1 VLRSIVLAMKKQ
13 LYTWWLP
20 GSLLFLAAM
29 AVCSL
34 QAPLAAAP
42 NHEPCCGPITP
53 AGDRLAS
60 MLDDMNVES
69 LWIAGQHINW
79 ETGEPDRGG
88 DYEGPGN
95 HTHCSAF
102 SAAVAKRLGI
112 YLLGPP
118 EHGQSLLA
126 NAQSKWLESA
136 AAESEGWR
144 RVSRMQEAQSLA
156 NQGRLVVVVYPN
168 PDPHVPGHVAI
179 VRPSEKSIHALEEN
193 GPQIIQAGTHNH
205 NSTNVRIGFSSHPGA
220 WPDGVTYYYAHPIR

>member
-1 VLRSIVLAMKKQ
+1 VLTFRKTRLCALMF
-13 LYTWWLP
+13 P
-20 GSLLFLAAM
+20 GIFLLAAV
-29 AVCSL
+29 AGRSP
-34 QAPLAAAP
+34 QPPLAAFS
-42 NHEPCCGPITP
+42 NHEPCCGSITP
-53 AGDRLAS
+53 AGDRLAT
-60 MLDDMNVES
+60 MLDGMNVES

-79 ETGEPDRGG
+79 ETGQPDRGG

-112 YLLGPP
+112 YLLRPP

-126 NAQSKWLESA
+126 NAQSKWLDTD
-136 AAESEGWR
+136 AAEKEGWR
-144 RVSRMQEAQSLA
+144 RVPSMQKAQSLA
-156 NQGRLVVVVYPN
+156 NQGTLVVVVYPN

-179 VRPSEKSIHALEEN
+179 VRPSEKSAHALEDN

-220 WPDGVTYYYAHPIR
+220 WPAAVSYYAHPIR

>member
-1 VLRSIVLAMKKQ
+1 VFIFNKTRA
-13 LYTWWLP
+13 P
-20 GSLLFLAAM
+20 ALLLCGIFLLAAV
-29 AVCSL
+29 AGQRPQSAAS
-34 QAPLAAAP
+34 APP
-42 NHEPCCGPITP
+42 KHEPCCGPIAP

-60 MLDDMNVES
+60 LLDSMNVEA

-102 SAAVAKRLGI
+102 SAAAAKRLGV
-112 YLLGPP
+112 YLLRPP
-118 EHGQSLLA
+118 EHGQLLLA
-126 NAQSKWLESA
+126 NAQAKWLDSA
-136 AAESEGWR
+136 AAEKEGWR
-144 RVSRMQEAQSLA
+144 RVSGMQRAQSLA
-156 NQGRLVVVVYPN
+156 NQGSLVLVVYAN

-179 VRPSEKSIHALEEN
+179 VRPSEKSARELEEN

-220 WPDGVTYYYAHPIR
+220 WPDGASYYAHLPQ